1 MVQLLHKLSIRAA
14 AGAEKLLKVVKN
26 PVTQYFP
33 AGCAKIGTSVTGELV
48 EMKQFIATL
57 PADQPVV
64 YCFGSHAHGPADVDW
79 TEKSIA
85 VSAYPLS
92 AATALSRLTHAYED
106 AWGIL

>member
-1 MVQLLHKLSIRAA
+1 MTFA
-14 AGAEKLLKVVKN
+14 
-26 PVTQYFP
+26 
-33 AGCAKIGTSVTGELV
+33 GTSVTGELV
-48 EMKQFIATL
+48 DLKQFIPTL

-64 YCFGSHAHGPADVDW
+64 YCFGSHAHGAADVDW

-106 AWGIL
+106 MWGIL